1 MRATSNAARKSGLA
15 FSSEIME
22 IHADILA
29 LGLRLDFETAIEI
42 IQSAFTVGY
51 AASSRDDLAEA
62 EDYSQSN
69 TGNYSVIDE
78 QILQPLDA
86 NQRIIRTIT
95 QMISAHYGAHG

>member
-1 MRATSNAARKSGLA
+1 MIIDSLTLICQTPNLGESNQYSN
-15 FSSEIME
+15 
-22 IHADILA
+22 ADILA